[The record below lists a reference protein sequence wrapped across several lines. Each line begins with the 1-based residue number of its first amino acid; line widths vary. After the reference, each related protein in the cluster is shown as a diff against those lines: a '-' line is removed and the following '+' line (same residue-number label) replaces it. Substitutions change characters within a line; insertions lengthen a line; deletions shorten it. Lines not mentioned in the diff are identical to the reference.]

1 MKTKHLCQALLLTAL
16 TGSALAQSPPGK
28 IIAGLTPAERPA
40 NAPRIAA
47 VLPPDKTQALHGVT
61 EPTPPSLKF
70 LEHQGAW
77 FTPFT
82 HPGMTPPYDLRGWH
96 AKPAPTAK

>member
-1 MKTKHLCQALLLTAL
+1 MKTKHLWQAVFLTAL

-28 IIAGLTPAERPA
+28 TIAGLAPAERPA
-40 NAPRIAA
+40 DAPRITA
-47 VLPPDKTQALHGVT
+47 VLPPDKARALYGVT
-61 EPTPPSLKF
+61 EPIPPSLKF

-77 FTPFT
+77 FNPFT
-82 HPGMTPPYDLRGWH
+82 HPGMPPPYDLRGWH